1 MILEE
6 KSMSN
11 LKLLCSIASM
21 GGFRSYSQLT
31 KPTQVVNL
39 IGVSEL
45 TSKKNMLL
53 CCLGQCNN
61 IILSKFALFQLLNL

>member
-21 GGFRSYSQLT
+21 GVVRSYSQLT

-39 IGVSEL
+39 IGTFLVFNSQNL
-45 TSKKNMLL
+45 LKSKLY
-53 CCLGQCNN
+53 
-61 IILSKFALFQLLNL
+61 LNKHE